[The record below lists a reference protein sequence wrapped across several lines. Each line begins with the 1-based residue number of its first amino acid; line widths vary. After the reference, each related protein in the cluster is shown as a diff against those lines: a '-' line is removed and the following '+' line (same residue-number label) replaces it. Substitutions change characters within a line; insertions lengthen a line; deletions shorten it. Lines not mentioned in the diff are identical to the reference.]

1 MLSKQS
7 KPMEKVSSLG
17 DLGPLLPDLAVC
29 RNMDVIFT
37 LDNFVHRLC
46 GFQQVRV
53 VPLLFKKKIQK
64 NSSQIHAIFRANWH
78 YSKEPLDPFNT
89 FMGLDKLEERGTK
102 ALDVIKIEDLLF
114 QVVLLLFASVP
125 YLFKLV

>member
-1 MLSKQS
+1 
-7 KPMEKVSSLG
+7 MEKVSSLG

-46 GFQQVRV
+46 GFQQVRQ
-53 VPLLFKKKIQK
+53 LSCLSKTKIF
-64 NSSQIHAIFRANWH
+64 SSQIHAIFRANWH

-114 QVVLLLFASVP
+114 QVKLLLFAPNS
-125 YLFKLV
+125 YLLKVF

>member
-1 MLSKQS
+1 
-7 KPMEKVSSLG
+7 MEKVSSLG

-37 LDNFVHRLC
+37 LDNFVHRLS

-53 VPLLFKKKIQK
+53 VPLVENKIQK
-64 NSSQIHAIFRANWH
+64 KSPQIHAIFRANWH
-78 YSKEPLDPFNT
+78 YSKEPQDPFNT

-114 QVVLLLFASVP
+114 QVVLLLFAPNSYFLKV
-125 YLFKLV
+125 V

>member
-1 MLSKQS
+1 
-7 KPMEKVSSLG
+7 MEKVSSLG

-37 LDNFVHRLC
+37 LDNFVHRLS

-53 VPLLFKKKIQK
+53 VQLVKNKIK
-64 NSSQIHAIFRANWH
+64 RNSSQIHAIFRANWH

-114 QVVLLLFASVP
+114 QVVLLLFASIS
-125 YLFKLV
+125 YFFKLV

>member
-46 GFQQVRV
+46 GFQQVRQ
-53 VPLLFKKKIQK
+53 LSCLSKTKIF
-64 NSSQIHAIFRANWH
+64 SSQIHAIFRANWH

-89 FMGLDKLEERGTK
+89 FVGLDKLEERGTK

-114 QVVLLLFASVP
+114 QVKLLLFAPNSYFLKV
-125 YLFKLV
+125 V